1 MARFGWIRREVGCLG
16 GGCDLSTDKRQEVRI
31 GLREPC
37 VTRFGW
43 ELEGLLLDSGP
54 EGRDPLP
61 ITPSTRPANLLT
73 EAHGPPASRARPGL
87 ADQALAGVADVEM
100 VAGLPQPP
108 RTYPAAVAAVQHQ
121 GHPRWASGWWPGT
134 GTWCGAQLGTH
145 LQRQRPPSA
154 KVIQGGQ

>member
-1 MARFGWIRREVGCLG
+1 MRL
-16 GGCDLSTDKRQEVRI
+16 K
-31 GLREPC
+31 GLPVPVEAAVHLAAAVIFSP
-37 VTRFGW
+37 
-43 ELEGLLLDSGP
+43 
-54 EGRDPLP
+54 
-61 ITPSTRPANLLT
+61 

-87 ADQALAGVADVEM
+87 ADQALAGVTDVEM

-145 LQRQRPPSA
+145 LGEETEEGEGEEVGLKCASHVTVSPWPTLA
-154 KVIQGGQ
+154 VEWVL